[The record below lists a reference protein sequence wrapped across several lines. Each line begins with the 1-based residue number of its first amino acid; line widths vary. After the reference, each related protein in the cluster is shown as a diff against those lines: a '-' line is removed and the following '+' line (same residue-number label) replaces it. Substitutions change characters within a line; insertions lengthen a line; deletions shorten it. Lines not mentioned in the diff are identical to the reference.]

1 MADAGTTPSG
11 KLPVEIEGDVNVEF
25 NEASSR
31 QQINS
36 GESIKTLFGKIR
48 KFLTDLKAVAF
59 SGAYS
64 DLSGAPDLSE
74 YVKTVDVPNI
84 KVNEAVD
91 ADYATNAGNANTVN
105 GYNIRCEDVATP
117 KYNWFATFDNDSLSG
132 INPERAYVGNAGNA
146 ITANTVKTMSVI
158 GTASDVT
165 YNSVLEWVN
174 SVNGFGTACLIN
186 AYGYPPDT
194 PIQSEGFLTVETCYQ
209 NLRKYVTFKT
219 FDGTKIYE
227 RAIWSG
233 AWATEWRDIYTSGNK
248 PYVTGTLSEQAS
260 DSPVT
265 MSFTIFDFTPSKVIC
280 QFGDGSAFFANV
292 VTNGFSLTIP
302 AGTTTIH
309 YIAFK

>member
-1 MADAGTTPSG
+1 MADSATTPAV
-11 KLPVEIEGDVNVEF
+11 KNTVELEADVNVEF
-25 NEASSR
+25 NEATSR

-36 GESIKTLFGKIR
+36 GESVKTLFGKIR

-59 SGAYS
+59 TGAYS
-64 DLSGAPDLSE
+64 DLSGTPESLPADGGNAD
-74 YVKTVDVPNI
+74 TVD
-84 KVNEAVD
+84 
-91 ADYATNAGNANTVN
+91 
-105 GYNIRCEDVATP
+105 GYHIRCEDVATP
-117 KYNWFATFDNDSLSG
+117 NYNWFATFDNDGLSG
-132 INPERAYVGNAGNA
+132 ISPSRAYVGNAGNA
-146 ITANTVKTMSVI
+146 NTANTVKTMSVI

-165 YNSVLEWVN
+165 HNSVLEWVN

-260 DSPVT
+260 DINLT

-280 QFGDGSAFFANV
+280 QFDSGNAFFANV
-292 VTNGFSLTIP
+292 VTNGFGVTIP
-302 AGTTTIH
+302 AGKTAIH